1 MLPAQFPSYDSWEIL
16 IKIGMIIIFPRKNG
30 LPIYTTF
37 FGHTPLNK
45 LGNPPIKNACFNHR
59 VQEYGLLSR
68 STMPERAWRVHA
80 QAVKRAGG
88 EGFGVGKWPKLLQFL
103 ESTVKVSGVS

>member
-1 MLPAQFPSYDSWEIL
+1 
-16 IKIGMIIIFPRKNG
+16 MIIIFPRKNG

-68 STMPERAWRVHA
+68 STMPERA
-80 QAVKRAGG
+80 
-88 EGFGVGKWPKLLQFL
+88 
-103 ESTVKVSGVS
+103 